1 MTRVWPG
8 SPFPLGA
15 TWNGEGVNFAIF
27 SEAATAIELCL
38 FDSPNLETETERIRL
53 TERTDN
59 VWHAYLPDI
68 RPDHLYGYRVDGP
81 WDPGTGLRF
90 NRHKL
95 LIDPYARAIT
105 NGLQWHDAVFGY
117 DVNDPAGD
125 VRLDLS
131 DSSPYVPRCVV
142 IDHTFPWGDDKPPRV
157 PWHRTVIYEAHV
169 RGMTMLHPDV
179 PEHLRGTYLGLA
191 SDPIIE
197 HLHSLNVT
205 AIELMPVHHSIPERR
220 MADAGLTNYW
230 GYNTL
235 GFFAPDARFAT
246 GNRGWQVREFKSMVK
261 RLHRAGIEVLLDVVY
276 NHTAEGNHL
285 GPTLSFRG
293 IDNVA
298 YYRLDPSDPR
308 YYIDFTGT
316 GNTFN
321 VPHRRAMQLLMD
333 SLRYWVTEMHVDGF
347 RFDLA
352 SALARDLYEVNR
364 LGRFF
369 DIIRQDPVISRVKLI
384 AEPWDLGEGGYQ
396 VGNFPVGWAEWNG
409 KYRDTVRRFWR
420 GDNRQIA
427 DMAYRLSGSSDLYGD
442 DERSPHAS
450 INYVTSHDGF
460 TLRDLVS
467 YERKH
472 NEANAEGNRDGTDA
486 NWSSNWGIEGPTGEM
501 RIVEL
506 RERVMYNFLAT
517 LAFSQGVPMISHG
530 DEMGR
535 TQDGNNNAYC
545 QDNPLTWMKWDLDAR
560 ARRLLSFAQAVFAM
574 RAANPVLRRRTFF
587 HGQPITHTGTK
598 DVSWLR
604 ATGEEM
610 TAEDWQDPRRHI
622 IAMLI
627 HGRATDERDERGRLA
642 TGETVLFAVN
652 GGGRSRRFK
661 PPNLEENGRW
671 IEALNTARPGSRLV
685 RSHAVSLVARSCILF
700 RYELL

>member
-53 TERTDN
+53 TERTDH

-81 WDPGTGLRF
+81 WDPGRGLRF

-197 HLHSLNVT
+197 HLRSLNVT

-220 MADAGLTNYW
+220 ISDAGMTNYW

-352 SALARDLYEVNR
+352 SALARDLHAVNR

-467 YERKH
+467 YERKR
-472 NEANAEGNRDGTDA
+472 NEANAEDNRDGTDA

-560 ARRLLSFAQAVFAM
+560 ARKLLSFAQAVFAM

-587 HGQPITHTGTK
+587 HGQPITQTGTK

-622 IAMLI
+622 MAMLI

-642 TGETVLFAVN
+642 TGETVLFALN

-661 PPNLEENGRW
+661 PPKLEENGRW
-671 IEALNTARPGSRLV
+671 IEAMNTARPGSRLV
-685 RSHAVSLVARSCILF
+685 RGDAVSLVARSCILF

>member
-1 MTRVWPG
+1 
-8 SPFPLGA
+8 
-15 TWNGEGVNFAIF
+15 
-27 SEAATAIELCL
+27 
-38 FDSPNLETETERIRL
+38 
-53 TERTDN
+53 
-59 VWHAYLPDI
+59 
-68 RPDHLYGYRVDGP
+68 
-81 WDPGTGLRF
+81 
-90 NRHKL
+90 
-95 LIDPYARAIT
+95 
-105 NGLQWHDAVFGY
+105 
-117 DVNDPAGD
+117 
-125 VRLDLS
+125 
-131 DSSPYVPRCVV
+131 
-142 IDHTFPWGDDKPPRV
+142 
-157 PWHRTVIYEAHV
+157 
-169 RGMTMLHPDV
+169 
-179 PEHLRGTYLGLA
+179 
-191 SDPIIE
+191 
-197 HLHSLNVT
+197 
-205 AIELMPVHHSIPERR
+205 
-220 MADAGLTNYW
+220 
-230 GYNTL
+230 
-235 GFFAPDARFAT
+235 
-246 GNRGWQVREFKSMVK
+246 
-261 RLHRAGIEVLLDVVY
+261 
-276 NHTAEGNHL
+276 
-285 GPTLSFRG
+285 
-293 IDNVA
+293 VA
-298 YYRLDPSDPR
+298 YYRLDPSDRR

-352 SALARDLYEVNR
+352 SALARELYSVNR

-369 DIIRQDPVISRVKLI
+369 DIVRQDPVISRVKLI

-420 GDNRQIA
+420 GDNKQVA

-506 RERVMYNFLAT
+506 RERVMYNSLAT

-545 QDNPLTWMKWDLDAR
+545 QDNPLTWMNWDLDAR
-560 ARRLLSFAQAVFAM
+560 ARKLLSFAQAVFAM

-587 HGQPITHTGTK
+587 HGQPITQTGTK

-622 IAMLI
+622 MAMLI

-642 TGETVLFAVN
+642 TGETVLFALN

-661 PPNLEENGRW
+661 PPKLEENGRW

-685 RSHAVSLVARSCILF
+685 RGDAVSLVARSCILF